1 MAGKLGMLGMAGML
15 GMLGIMLADASGL
28 GMVAVVLMGEGDG

>member
-15 GMLGIMLADASGL
+15 GMLGIMLADVSGF
-28 GMVAVVLMGEGDG
+28 GMVAVLLMG